1 MNKSKIVLLTIL
13 IVLVLYCGG
22 VIFVTKP
29 NTNAYEALF
38 GSKDNNAPAATA
50 SATEQAQADNK
61 AEHDAILAQAEK
73 VAAEKADAA
82 KKSASEYADAAI
94 ADAIAKLE
102 IPQAVE
108 KVETIVQ
115 QGDTIIQREEF
126 DLQAHLPE
134 IVDAVYD
141 KLLEDK
147 DQILDMI
154 IDALIERLDEA
165 EAASSSAAPA
175 SETPAAEAAAASEA
189 APVEAPAVSDADYET
204 LRRQMR
210 EDEIRKMLEQLHD

>member
-1 MNKSKIVLLTIL
+1 MIAVSKSKIVLLTIL

-38 GSKDNNAPAATA
+38 GSKDNNVPAATT

-61 AEHDAILAQAEK
+61 AEHDALLAQAEK

-108 KVETIVQ
+108 KVETIVKE
-115 QGDTIIQREEF
+115 GDTIIQREEF
-126 DLQAHLPE
+126 DLEAHLPE

-147 DQILDMI
+147 DEILDMI

-165 EAASSSAAPA
+165 EA
-175 SETPAAEAAAASEA
+175 SETTAAEAPAAEAAASETA
-189 APVEAPAVSDADYET
+189 VAEAPAVSDADYET

-210 EDEIRKMLEQLHD
+210 EEEIRKMLEQLHE